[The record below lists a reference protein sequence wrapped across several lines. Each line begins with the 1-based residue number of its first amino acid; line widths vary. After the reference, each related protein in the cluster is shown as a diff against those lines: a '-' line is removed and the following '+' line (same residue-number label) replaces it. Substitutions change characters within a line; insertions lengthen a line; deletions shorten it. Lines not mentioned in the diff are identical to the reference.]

1 MMEKQKLTGAVLFLT
16 AFLGIALPSF
26 ALYGPDGIA
35 AAVIRTPAVFSEIG
49 QLLVLAA
56 AYTLAAVR
64 FREKRKFLL
73 AVGAISLIWLY
84 LHVVLLPVLL
94 SGLYFADMILIGRLI
109 RRRVRNG
116 SEDAG
121 FRPEQTGVDL
131 VFGISAI
138 ITLFC
143 ILSAANVAYLPV
155 LRGAA
160 VALGVFAVFFQRKD
174 FAAMFGKGDSGPEKR
189 KMKHRL
195 RREYLPRPE
204 FLFCLWILMLQAAR
218 INIALDYDTLWYG
231 MRSQYVLLVNGSI
244 YQNPGLVGMVYVYS
258 KGFETLM
265 LPLSGLASHSY
276 HLCISLWFLAAGLQ
290 ETVRIAKKLAGV
302 RMAVAAALFTA
313 ATPAIT
319 NMSLAGK
326 PDIITWYVQLLM
338 IGFFFRYLSSGYE
351 TKREGLS
358 PERKYLRP
366 RRKRMDAFWLLMTGA
381 AFLLSLSLKPSALV
395 FSTAMMGMMGVFL
408 ILTGKMDLRAKKREW
423 AALLLPAATLIGIWM
438 RTWLITGMPVTSVFT
453 SIFAK
458 LGFELKYPFKV
469 TALPESYQSD
479 PAWIVLLRRLFH
491 ILIYPHGKDM
501 NHVAIAWAT
510 ALPVM
515 FLVII
520 LFSGLFRKPH
530 RRFPGMRTKLLHRA
544 YHVIFWPV
552 LLCSMIS
559 LCMLYQIDGNYYMLL
574 CSMIIFWASVAL
586 RKLVGTGLIPQ
597 IRMAVFPML
606 LFAALVTVTTNWS
619 MREGLTPVKLLNKG
633 RENQLSEEFERMK
646 SRGSENIWYILAED
660 PSARCIAF
668 GEHPFVLQFPCVMQ
682 AYKDITK
689 PWGNVDLVL
698 TPESFEEYMDYAK
711 TDYVF
716 AEREYFSSD
725 EEEWNLMILR
735 GLIRSGCLDDLI
747 FENGNCLMKRVKEHV
762 SPEKAE
768 ANLQAFDAN
777 LVKKAPKED
786 ENRRNERQ

>member
-1 MMEKQKLTGAVLFLT
+1 MEKQKLTGAVLFLT

-49 QLLVLAA
+49 QLLVLTA

-121 FRPEQTGVDL
+121 FRPEQAGVDL

-160 VALGVFAVFFQRKD
+160 VALGVFAAFFQWKD

-189 KMKHRL
+189 EMKHRL

-338 IGFFFRYLSSGYE
+338 IGFFFRYLLSGYE

-469 TALPESYQSD
+469 TALP
-479 PAWIVLLRRLFH
+479 
-491 ILIYPHGKDM
+491 
-501 NHVAIAWAT
+501 
-510 ALPVM
+510 VM

-574 CSMIIFWASVAL
+574 CSMIIFWVSVAL
-586 RKLVGTGLIPQ
+586 RRLVGTGLIPQ